1 MPKVSL
7 VILGQSINLMSRA
20 ISLTTIIIIIIIIV
34 IIIIIIV
41 IIIIL
46 LFLLFYYFIIIMK
59 IMKFFMF
66 YIISFL
72 QIAYGFCIG
81 ALFKWYPGM
90 ILWFFCVCV
99 DVHVCQFWTTTSAIL
114 VCFSKFS
121 TSLRVNIIYLS
132 TECVTKFWHC
142 RWMVFMKLKSI

>member
-1 MPKVSL
+1 M
-7 VILGQSINLMSRA
+7 GQSINLMSRA

-34 IIIIIIV
+34 IIIIIIIV
-41 IIIIL
+41 IIIL
-46 LFLLFYYFIIIMK
+46 LLLLLFYYFII

-90 ILWFFCVCV
+90 IFDFFVCV
-99 DVHVCQFWTTTSAIL
+99 DVHVCQFWTTTLAIL
-114 VCFSKFS
+114 VCFLKFS

-132 TECVTKFWHC
+132 MECVTKFWHC

>member
-1 MPKVSL
+1 M
-7 VILGQSINLMSRA
+7 GQSINLMSRA

-72 QIAYGFCIG
+72 QIAYGFWIG
-81 ALFKWYPGM
+81 ALFKWYPVM
-90 ILWFFCVCV
+90 ILWFFSVCGRPRMSV
-99 DVHVCQFWTTTSAIL
+99 LNHHVRDFSLLFKILHLLPCQHHISEYRVCDKIL
-114 VCFSKFS
+114 ALQMNGFSE
-121 TSLRVNIIYLS
+121 T
-132 TECVTKFWHC
+132 
-142 RWMVFMKLKSI
+142 

>member
-1 MPKVSL
+1 M
-7 VILGQSINLMSRA
+7 GQSINLMSRA

-41 IIIIL
+41 IIIL
-46 LFLLFYYFIIIMK
+46 LLLLLLFYYFII

-90 ILWFFCVCV
+90 ILWFFCVCGRPCMSV
-99 DVHVCQFWTTTSAIL
+99 LNHHLSLLFKILHLPPCEHHISEYGVCDKIL
-114 VCFSKFS
+114 ALQMNGFYE
-121 TSLRVNIIYLS
+121 T
-132 TECVTKFWHC
+132 
-142 RWMVFMKLKSI
+142 

>member
-1 MPKVSL
+1 M
-7 VILGQSINLMSRA
+7 GQSINRMSRA

-41 IIIIL
+41 IIIL
-46 LFLLFYYFIIIMK
+46 LLLLLLLLLLFYYFII

-81 ALFKWYPGM
+81 ALFKWYPVM
-90 ILWFFCVCV
+90 ILWFFSVCGRPRMSV
-99 DVHVCQFWTTTSAIL
+99 LNHHVRDFSLLFKILHLLPCQHHISEYGVCDKIL
-114 VCFSKFS
+114 ALQMNGFSE
-121 TSLRVNIIYLS
+121 T
-132 TECVTKFWHC
+132 
-142 RWMVFMKLKSI
+142 

>member
-1 MPKVSL
+1 M
-7 VILGQSINLMSRA
+7 GQSINRMSRA

-41 IIIIL
+41 IIIL
-46 LFLLFYYFIIIMK
+46 LLLLLLLFYYFII

-81 ALFKWYPGM
+81 ALFNWYPGM
-90 ILWFFCVCV
+90 ILWFFCVCGRPRMSV
-99 DVHVCQFWTTTSAIL
+99 LNHHVGNFSLLFKIL
-114 VCFSKFS
+114 HLPPCEHHISKYGVCDKILALQMNGFYE
-121 TSLRVNIIYLS
+121 T
-132 TECVTKFWHC
+132 
-142 RWMVFMKLKSI
+142 